1 MLKVASMNDS
11 LDQPLNLPGAG
22 DRELRG
28 IGAEFLSPKHL
39 VGPDGRL
46 RQCGQPTGSE
56 QTTQG
61 SQIDNLDRVVAK
73 TLTHLAASHGNLL
86 EQGRV

>member
-1 MLKVASMNDS
+1 MNDS
-11 LDQPLNLPGAG
+11 LDQPLSLPGAG
-22 DRELRG
+22 DGELGG
-28 IGAEFLSPKHL
+28 IRAELLSPKHL

-46 RQCGQPTGSE
+46 RQCGQPMGAE

-61 SQIDNLDRVVAK
+61 SQIDNLNRVVAK
-73 TLTHLAASHGNLL
+73 PLTHLAASHGNLF